1 MRKSKTRDSFTHDA
15 DAIIEGPA
23 GPTAIDTALEF
34 GRFRVLLRQ
43 RRLLADRVPVELG
56 TRAFEILMVLIEAD
70 GTLVTKDELL
80 SRVWPG
86 IVVEQANLKVQIAAL
101 RSALGEDRD
110 LIRTDFGRGY
120 RFTAAVRST
129 GAAPEC
135 LSASAVMPAPAL
147 PKAESSTDLSAVGSQ
162 LARLEVKLAEAV
174 NLLTARHTTNR
185 LRRHRYRAGYSGRR
199 FPPGGRGGSV
209 SR

>member
-1 MRKSKTRDSFTHDA
+1 MRKSKTLQPSTRETGTV
-15 DAIIEGPA
+15 IEAPA
-23 GPTAIDTALEF
+23 GLPAIDTVLEF
-34 GRFRVLLRQ
+34 GRFRVLRQ
-43 RRLLADRVPVELG
+43 RRLLADGVSVELG
-56 TRAFEILMVLIEAD
+56 TRAFDILMVLIEAD

-135 LSASAVMPAPAL
+135 LSASAAMPAPAL
-147 PKAESSTDLSAVGSQ
+147 PKADSSTDLSAVS
-162 LARLEVKLAEAV
+162 
-174 NLLTARHTTNR
+174 
-185 LRRHRYRAGYSGRR
+185 
-199 FPPGGRGGSV
+199 
-209 SR
+209 